1 MKIKTIALTLN
12 LFFLWSNISYSQTY
26 AIKIDKFSISP
37 DLRVE
42 FTKYNIAVDETW
54 RIVGSCKNAIN
65 PTRVEIVEFGIGSN
79 IKRVEITNSFI
90 ADRDVCIVNPEDL
103 PKSVLEMLR

>member
-1 MKIKTIALTLN
+1 MRKIILIIFLI
-12 LFFLWSNISYSQTY
+12 FFIPYVSYSQTY

-37 DLRVE
+37 DIRVE
-42 FTKYNIAVDETW
+42 FTKYNIGVHESW

-79 IKRVEITNSFI
+79 IRRVEITNSVI
-90 ADRDVCIVNPEDL
+90 ADRDICIVNPEDL
-103 PKSVLEMLR
+103 PRSVLEMLR

>member
-1 MKIKTIALTLN
+1 MRKLILI
-12 LFFLWSNISYSQTY
+12 FFLVFFIPIVSYSQTY

-79 IKRVEITNSFI
+79 IRRVEITNSVI
-90 ADRDVCIVNPEDL
+90 ADRDICIVNPEDL